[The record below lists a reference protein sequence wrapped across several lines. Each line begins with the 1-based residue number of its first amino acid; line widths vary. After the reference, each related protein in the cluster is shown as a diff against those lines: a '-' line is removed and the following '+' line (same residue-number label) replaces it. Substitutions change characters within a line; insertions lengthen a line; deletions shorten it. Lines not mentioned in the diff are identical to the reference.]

1 MDFAEAILAFFA
13 LLGTVAFAIS
23 GAMIAIE
30 KNVDLFGV
38 AFLGLTTAM
47 GGGMLRDLLLGKTPP
62 ALFFDVLHTAAAV
75 ATALLVFTL
84 ARVRRAAFLRHKALV
99 DRVNNCIDALGLGA
113 CSVTGARLAM
123 EAGFSAHTFLVV
135 SMGMLTAVGGGMLR
149 DLLLREIPVIFR
161 RHIYALASI
170 LGAGVYLALC
180 RWGCAE
186 ATAAFAGVAATFL
199 LRMAATHFD
208 WNLPRAF
215 PDGEKGDW
223 RTPGDPV

>member
-47 GGGMLRDLLLGKTPP
+47 GGGMLRDLLL
-62 ALFFDVLHTAAAV
+62 
-75 ATALLVFTL
+75 
-84 ARVRRAAFLRHKALV
+84 
-99 DRVNNCIDALGLGA
+99 
-113 CSVTGARLAM
+113 
-123 EAGFSAHTFLVV
+123 
-135 SMGMLTAVGGGMLR
+135 
-149 DLLLREIPVIFR
+149 REIPVIFR

-186 ATAAFAGVAATFL
+186 VTAAFAGVAATFL

-223 RTPGDPV
+223 RTPDDPV

>member
-1 MDFAEAILAFFA
+1 MDFAEEILAFFA

-62 ALFFDVLHTAAAV
+62 ALFFDALHTAAAV

-123 EAGFSAHTFLVV
+123 EAGFSAGCCAICCFGRSPSFSGGI
-135 SMGMLTAVGGGMLR
+135 SM
-149 DLLLREIPVIFR
+149 
-161 RHIYALASI
+161 
-170 LGAGVYLALC
+170 
-180 RWGCAE
+180 RWRPSWGRGCTSPCA
-186 ATAAFAGVAATFL
+186 AGVAQ
-199 LRMAATHFD
+199 R
-208 WNLPRAF
+208 
-215 PDGEKGDW
+215 
-223 RTPGDPV
+223 

>member
-1 MDFAEAILAFFA
+1 
-13 LLGTVAFAIS
+13 
-23 GAMIAIE
+23 
-30 KNVDLFGV
+30 
-38 AFLGLTTAM
+38 
-47 GGGMLRDLLLGKTPP
+47 
-62 ALFFDVLHTAAAV
+62 
-75 ATALLVFTL
+75 
-84 ARVRRAAFLRHKALV
+84 
-99 DRVNNCIDALGLGA
+99 
-113 CSVTGARLAM
+113 
-123 EAGFSAHTFLVV
+123 
-135 SMGMLTAVGGGMLR
+135 MLR

-186 ATAAFAGVAATFL
+186 VTAAFAGVAATFL

-223 RTPGDPV
+223 RTPDDPV